1 MKNWQFF
8 LLFMQNVHLRLDIY
22 PIYAMTIA
30 RLKILEGRTL
40 IFKKFE
46 AKLYKDLI
54 VGTTLLTS
62 SKNLAGWAGGIN
74 NA

>member
-1 MKNWQFF
+1 
-8 LLFMQNVHLRLDIY
+8 
-22 PIYAMTIA
+22 MTIA